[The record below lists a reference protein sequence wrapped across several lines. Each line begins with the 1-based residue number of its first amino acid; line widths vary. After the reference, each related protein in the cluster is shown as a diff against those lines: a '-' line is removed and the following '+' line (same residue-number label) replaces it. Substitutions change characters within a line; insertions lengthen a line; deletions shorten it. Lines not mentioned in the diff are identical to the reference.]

1 MRQSHVRLSHLS
13 AVAVLAAL
21 AVALFA
27 VFQPASSQANTLQLS
42 LRWTPQGETAP
53 VTESDNVVK
62 AGTSFQI
69 FANVA
74 DNGDESD
81 DTATYVVGTN
91 YVVANAG
98 GIVVQ
103 SVTGNNPS
111 PLGEGAASAQQ
122 IGNLIIPAGTAEG
135 KYTISAT
142 AGTHSGSLTV
152 TVGDVG
158 SPIGSS
164 TVSLANVGA
173 DGVAVDTGG
182 DPDKA
187 SKSMGDAI
195 AVRVNV
201 LNTLGNKPNSHEV
214 DSVLLFAPAAVVN
227 EDRATAISTDVINNS
242 GSAATAG
249 VTNVFYVSKD
259 DAGTVDVY
267 AVVIGSGGTATSEAL
282 TLTFTG
288 NADTIALS
296 DVSSPLPS
304 SSTPDDEGT
313 TDIDETAG
321 NATLKI
327 TAVDKSGNKAELDV
341 VEGNVA
347 GLNISFKNADDKTV
361 TTITAALTQARPA
374 GSTSP
379 CDDSTTEAENT
390 CDGTTVVATLS
401 SVRAAAGTYTMEAK
415 FNDKDAVTTEVVVS
429 GKPAS
434 IELESTH
441 ETVELGNIVTV
452 TATVTDKDGHAVTNE
467 NSITFVAVGSLELT
481 ALDSINP
488 NTDHGEAKIRYVVT
502 KGSGNAT
509 IIVSDAAEDGTA
521 DAVIAIST
529 MAEEPEAMPEEEAS
543 VACLSNLAGFSTWS
557 CGVETSASE
566 IFGFVSAR
574 GATAIHLWNGSAWVR
589 YSVVDGTMVPGSSDF
604 MVAENDILYISN

>member
-1 MRQSHVRLSHLS
+1 MPAL
-13 AVAVLAAL
+13 AVLAAL

-27 VFQPASSQANTLQLS
+27 VVQSASSQANTLQLS
-42 LRWTPQGETAP
+42 LRWIPQGETAA

-74 DNGDESD
+74 DDGDAD
-81 DTATYVVGTN
+81 NVAAATYLVGTN
-91 YVVANAG
+91 YVVANTG

-103 SVTGNNPS
+103 SVTGPTVALS
-111 PLGEGAASAQQ
+111 EGAVGAAQ
-122 IGNLIIPAGTAEG
+122 IGNLIIPAGTANG

-142 AGTHSGSLTV
+142 AGTHFGSLTV
-152 TVGDVG
+152 TVGDDG

-187 SKSMGDAI
+187 SKRMGEAI

-214 DSVLLFAPAAVVN
+214 DSVLLFAPTAVVD
-227 EDRATAISTDVINNS
+227 EDRGNAINSTVINNS
-242 GSAATAG
+242 GSAASAG

-304 SSTPDDEGT
+304 SSTPDDTGT
-313 TDIDETAG
+313 ADTDETAG
-321 NATLKI
+321 TATLKI
-327 TAVDKSGNKAELDV
+327 TAVDKSDNKAVLDAV
-341 VEGNVA
+341 DGEVA
-347 GLNISFKNADDKTV
+347 GLSITFKDADDKTV
-361 TTITAALTQARPA
+361 STIAAALTQAIPA
-374 GSTSP
+374 GQTT
-379 CDDSTTEAENT
+379 CDDTATPST
-390 CDGTTVVATLS
+390 CDSTTVVATLTS
-401 SVRAAAGTYTMEAK
+401 TNAEVGTYMMEAK

-434 IELESTH
+434 IELESSH

-481 ALDSINP
+481 ALDPINP

-529 MAEEPEAMPEEEAS
+529 IAEEPEAMPEEEAS
-543 VACLSNLAGFSTWS
+543 VACLSNLAGFATWA
-557 CGVETSASE
+557 CGVESSASE
-566 IFGFVSAR
+566 IFGLVSGR
-574 GATAIHLWNGSAWVR
+574 GATALHLWNGSAWVR

>member
-1 MRQSHVRLSHLS
+1 M
-13 AVAVLAAL
+13 LAAL

-27 VFQPASSQANTLQLS
+27 VIQSASAQANTLQLS
-42 LRWTPQGETAP
+42 LRWTPQGEDAA

-214 DSVLLFAPAAVVN
+214 DSVLLFAPTAVVD
-227 EDRATAISTDVINNS
+227 EDRAAAISETVPNNS
-242 GSAATAG
+242 GSATTAG

-267 AVVIGSGGTATSEAL
+267 AVVIGSGGTATSDTM

-288 NADTIALS
+288 NADTIALGE
-296 DVSSPLPS
+296 VSSPLPAS
-304 SSTPDDEGT
+304 SVQADAEATPPREASGM
-313 TDIDETAG
+313 
-321 NATLKI
+321 ATVKI

-341 VEGNVA
+341 VEGAVA

-361 TTITAALTQARPA
+361 TTITAALTQANRA
-374 GSTSP
+374 GSTPP
-379 CDDSTTEAENT
+379 CVDSTTPADNT
-390 CDGTTVVATLS
+390 CDVTTVVATLS
-401 SVRAAAGTYTMEAK
+401 SASAAVGTYTMSAK
-415 FNDKDAVTTEVVVS
+415 FNDKEAVTTEVVIS
-429 GKPAS
+429 GKPANIDLS
-434 IELESTH
+434 STH
-441 ETVELGNIVTV
+441 ETVELGSIVTI
-452 TATVTDKDGHAVTNE
+452 TANVTDKDGHAVTNE
-467 NSITFVAVGSLELT
+467 NSITFVSVGSLELT

-502 KGSGNAT
+502 KGSGTAT
-509 IIVSDAAEDGTA
+509 IIVSDAAEGGTA
-521 DAVIAIST
+521 DALIAIST
-529 MAEEPEAMPEEEAS
+529 MAEEPEAMPVEEAS